1 MNRMTEEGRKQLE
14 ELIAQ
19 VMKDGQARGIAVGIV
34 DSKNKTRYIQDKRND
49 QIRYKFKIEKE
60 EKYDVF
66 IEVED
71 KKKVKIVGMID
82 IDD

>member
-1 MNRMTEEGRKQLE
+1 M
-14 ELIAQ
+14 ELLIL
-19 VMKDGQARGIAVGIV
+19 KIRLDIYKI
-34 DSKNKTRYIQDKRND
+34 
-49 QIRYKFKIEKE
+49 IRYKFKIEKE